1 MKFSCSKIWSNMAK
15 KKNFM
20 MSMVSDCRSGD
31 VSIKRV
37 IGFTGFF
44 ALLIIMFIYALY
56 SNSIAP
62 SKELVDAVEYIVI
75 AALFGTSIDKFAKHT
90 NTPTDNAP
98 NEPEV

>member
-44 ALLIIMFIYALY
+44 ALLIIMFINALY
-56 SNSIAP
+56 SKSIAP
-62 SKELVDAVEYIVI
+62 SKELIDAVQYIVI
-75 AALFGTSIDKFAKHT
+75 AALFGTSVDKFAKHINPT
-90 NTPTDNAP
+90 SDTTPTD
-98 NEPEV
+98 PEV

>member
-1 MKFSCSKIWSNMAK
+1 MAK

-44 ALLIIMFIYALY
+44 ALLIIMFINALY
-56 SNSIAP
+56 SKSIAP
-62 SKELVDAVEYIVI
+62 SKELIDAVQYIVI
-75 AALFGTSIDKFAKHT
+75 AALFGTSVDKFAKHINPT
-90 NTPTDNAP
+90 SDNTPTD
-98 NEPEV
+98 PEV

>member
-1 MKFSCSKIWSNMAK
+1 MAK

-44 ALLIIMFIYALY
+44 ALLIIMFINALY
-56 SNSIAP
+56 SKSIAP
-62 SKELVDAVEYIVI
+62 SKELIDAVQYIVI
-75 AALFGTSIDKFAKHT
+75 AALFGTSVDKFAKHINPT
-90 NTPTDNAP
+90 SDNTPTDL
-98 NEPEV
+98 EV